1 MGSHRR
7 VGAEQTQGLRTKNG
21 VNEMLASH
29 FLLRDFTEGEN
40 LVVAFRLR
48 LLDPTGAVS
57 NAIALHRSVE
67 RHGSA
72 SYSSRQQISTCVP
85 GFCHK
90 HRTIELLGP
99 TVLCISNDAL
109 PDHKNDP
116 IPSSI
121 RIVSKCTRY

>member
-72 SYSSRQQISTCVP
+72 SYSSVSRFPLASRVFATNTAPLSCWAPPFCVLVMMP
-85 GFCHK
+85 C
-90 HRTIELLGP
+90 
-99 TVLCISNDAL
+99 
-109 PDHKNDP
+109 P
-116 IPSSI
+116 ITRMIPFQV
-121 RIVSKCTRY
+121 VSGS